1 MKKLILLML
10 ILFGLNGHAFGRDGF
25 AIVID
30 PESYQQAKQ
39 EVDAYAKTVEQMHNL
54 HVYIIKDRWNV
65 PDSIREELKRLHYQ
79 KKDPI
84 VGCVL
89 IGDIPVAMIRDG
101 QHMTS
106 AFKMDQKSP
115 RKESSV
121 PSDRYYDD
129 FGLRFKYLDK
139 DNDAPYFYYS
149 VTAESQQI
157 LRPDIY
163 SGRIRPTDTGG
174 VSRYQKL
181 RDYLKKLVIEKQKNR
196 QLHKMFYFS
205 GHGYISDSRV
215 ARIDEKAAWFEH
227 FPWLKNSTNAIG
239 YMDHSDQYPV
249 KERLMNELMRTDLDV
264 AVLHHHGYWD
274 TEYLNNIAP
283 IATVAQ
289 AKEFIRKSCREH
301 VYAAK
306 QKGKDYEKM
315 RKELLE
321 RFDLPET
328 WLKDALNDSLAMK
341 DSLSDAAEDLHIE
354 DFAGYG
360 YRPNTPVV
368 MIDACFCGSFHL
380 PDCIADEY
388 IFQPGHTV
396 VCIANSVNVLQ
407 DKWSDRLF
415 GLIADGG
422 CVGDVVRYS
431 TYLESH
437 VIGDPTF
444 RFLPETGTTL
454 DIDHIILENKAAEWK
469 KLLKNK
475 QPDIQSLA
483 IEHLVRLGAI
493 KSAELKKIYETSP
506 YGIVRLQALVEL
518 AKFRDNNFIETVKL
532 ASQDSYEM
540 LQRQAINFIKKS
552 GDESLIPSLI
562 KICISNNTSDR
573 VNFDAITALGVM
585 PKEKLIEEF
594 KKQFDD
600 PSVCYIHKD
609 SVRTLILKT
618 IEHNADYWAK
628 DILALGDT
636 ATKPK
641 TRIQTIRASRNN
653 MVHFLIPEMIHYI
666 ETTATHDEKILAI
679 EALGWHRESYMV
691 PKIKEAMLGI
701 NKNTN
706 YSEDVRNEALKTYNR
721 LSEEV
726 K

>member
-10 ILFGLNGHAFGRDGF
+10 ILFGLNGHTFGRDGF

-306 QKGKDYEKM
+306 
-315 RKELLE
+315 
-321 RFDLPET
+321 
-328 WLKDALNDSLAMK
+328 
-341 DSLSDAAEDLHIE
+341 
-354 DFAGYG
+354 
-360 YRPNTPVV
+360 
-368 MIDACFCGSFHL
+368 
-380 PDCIADEY
+380 
-388 IFQPGHTV
+388 
-396 VCIANSVNVLQ
+396 
-407 DKWSDRLF
+407 
-415 GLIADGG
+415 
-422 CVGDVVRYS
+422 
-431 TYLESH
+431 
-437 VIGDPTF
+437 
-444 RFLPETGTTL
+444 
-454 DIDHIILENKAAEWK
+454 
-469 KLLKNK
+469 
-475 QPDIQSLA
+475 
-483 IEHLVRLGAI
+483 
-493 KSAELKKIYETSP
+493 
-506 YGIVRLQALVEL
+506 
-518 AKFRDNNFIETVKL
+518 
-532 ASQDSYEM
+532 
-540 LQRQAINFIKKS
+540 
-552 GDESLIPSLI
+552 
-562 KICISNNTSDR
+562 
-573 VNFDAITALGVM
+573 
-585 PKEKLIEEF
+585 
-594 KKQFDD
+594 
-600 PSVCYIHKD
+600 
-609 SVRTLILKT
+609 
-618 IEHNADYWAK
+618 
-628 DILALGDT
+628 
-636 ATKPK
+636 
-641 TRIQTIRASRNN
+641 
-653 MVHFLIPEMIHYI
+653 
-666 ETTATHDEKILAI
+666 
-679 EALGWHRESYMV
+679 
-691 PKIKEAMLGI
+691 
-701 NKNTN
+701 
-706 YSEDVRNEALKTYNR
+706 
-721 LSEEV
+721 
-726 K
+726 